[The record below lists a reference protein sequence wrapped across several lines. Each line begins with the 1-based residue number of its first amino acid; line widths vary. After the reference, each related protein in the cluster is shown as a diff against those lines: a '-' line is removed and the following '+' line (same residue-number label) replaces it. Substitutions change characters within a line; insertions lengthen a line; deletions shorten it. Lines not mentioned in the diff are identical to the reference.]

1 MLALLAS
8 YAGDSDSWHS
18 YSSNTPMP
26 ELLDK
31 LWSVIQPYDF
41 VMLVILLGATLF
53 GAAKGM
59 AWQVA
64 SLASMFLSG
73 ATALRF
79 YDQAAPYFGSS
90 RPWNQLAAML
100 ALYIGTNMA
109 IWLMFRIVAGA
120 IDRVRLK
127 EFDRQVG
134 AVFGAF
140 KGAAL
145 CVIITFFAVTLSTTS
160 RDTVL
165 RSRSGIY
172 IAQIIDGAQRVL
184 PDDVHEMIG
193 PYLQRL
199 ERELDPLDHEYRDR
213 RANQDPGDPNNLWR

>member
-1 MLALLAS
+1 ML
-8 YAGDSDSWHS
+8 
-18 YSSNTPMP
+18 

-64 SLASMFLSG
+64 SLASMLLSG
-73 ATALRF
+73 TMALRF
-79 YDQAAPYFGSS
+79 YDQAAPYFGSA
-90 RPWNQLAAML
+90 RPWNQFAAML
-100 ALYIGTNMA
+100 ALYIGTSMG
-109 IWLMFRIVAGA
+109 IWLVFRIVAGM

-134 AVFGAF
+134 AVFGAL
-140 KGAAL
+140 KGVVL
-145 CVIITFFAVTLSTTS
+145 CVIITFFAVTLSTSS

-165 RSRSGIY
+165 RSRSGVY
-172 IAQIIDGAQRVL
+172 IAQIIDRAQQVL
-184 PDDVHEMIG
+184 PEDVHDMIG
-193 PYLQRL
+193 PYLDRL
-199 ERELDPLDHEYRDR
+199 DRELDPLDHEYRDR
-213 RANQDPGDPNNLWR
+213 RANQDPSDPNNLWR

>member
-1 MLALLAS
+1 
-8 YAGDSDSWHS
+8 
-18 YSSNTPMP
+18 MP

-64 SLASMFLSG
+64 SLASMLLSG
-73 ATALRF
+73 TIAVRF
-79 YDQAAPYFGSS
+79 YDQAAPYFGST
-90 RPWNQLAAML
+90 RPWNQFAAML
-100 ALYIGTNMA
+100 ALYIGANMG
-109 IWLMFRIVAGA
+109 IWLLFRIVAGM

-134 AVFGAF
+134 AVFGAL
-140 KGAAL
+140 KGVVL
-145 CVIITFFAVTLSTTS
+145 CVIITFFAVTLSTVS

-165 RSRSGIY
+165 RSRSGVY
-172 IAQIIDGAQRVL
+172 IAQIIDRAQEVL
-184 PDDVHEMIG
+184 PEDVHDMIG
-193 PYLQRL
+193 PYLDRL
-199 ERELDPLDHEYRDR
+199 DRELDPLDHEYRDR
-213 RANQDPGDPNNLWR
+213 RANQDPADPNDLWR